1 MKKII
6 LSAAILCLAA
16 SSSNAQLGGLVDKA
30 TKTAAAA
37 GFDVNKLT
45 SGIMG
50 KLVPGLNLSG
60 AQKTQVT
67 DLVTG
72 FLTKKSD
79 IVPLAG
85 TNPAEY
91 AKKQSSLFSG
101 LQSKLGGVLA
111 KDQMSKFMG
120 LKPASA
126 SSSNPLSALFF

>member
-1 MKKII
+1 MKKLI
-6 LSAAILCLAA
+6 LSTAILLIAV
-16 SSSNAQLGGLVDKA
+16 SSQAQLGGLVDKA

-50 KLVPGLNLSG
+50 KLGPGLKLSG
-60 AQKTQVT
+60 AQQTQVT
-67 DLVTG
+67 DIVSG

-79 IVPLAG
+79 IVPLAAS
-85 TNPAEY
+85 NPTEY
-91 AKKQSSLFSG
+91 AKKQSGMFSG

-120 LKPASA
+120 MKPAAATKSD
-126 SSSNPLSALFF
+126 PMSALFF

>member
-6 LSAAILCLAA
+6 LSSAILFLAA
-16 SSSNAQLGGLVDKA
+16 TTQAQLGGLVDKA

-45 SGIMG
+45 SGVMG
-50 KLVPGLNLSG
+50 KLGPSLKLT
-60 AQKTQVT
+60 APQQTQVT
-67 DLVTG
+67 DIVSG

-85 TNPAEY
+85 SNPAEY
-91 AKKQSSLFSG
+91 AKKQSGLFSG

-120 LKPASA
+120 MKPAKA
-126 SSSNPLSALFF
+126 SSSDPLSALFF

>member
-6 LSAAILCLAA
+6 LSATILLFAA
-16 SSSNAQLGGLVDKA
+16 TSQAQLGGLVDKA

-50 KLVPGLNLSG
+50 KLGPSLKLTPP
-60 AQKTQVT
+60 QQTQVT
-67 DLVTG
+67 DIVSG

-79 IVPLAG
+79 IVPLAAS
-85 TNPAEY
+85 NPAEY
-91 AKKQSSLFSG
+91 AKKQSGLFSG

-120 LKPASA
+120 MKPASA
-126 SSSNPLSALFF
+126 TKSDPLSALFF

>member
-6 LSAAILCLAA
+6 LSAAILFLAA
-16 SSSNAQLGGLVDKA
+16 SSQAQLGGLVDKA

-50 KLVPGLNLSG
+50 KIGPALKLTAP
-60 AQKTQVT
+60 QQTQVT
-67 DLVTG
+67 DIVSG

-79 IVPLAG
+79 IVPLAAS
-85 TNPAEY
+85 NPTEY
-91 AKKQSSLFSG
+91 AKKQSGLFSG

-120 LKPASA
+120 MKPATATKSD
-126 SSSNPLSALFF
+126 PLSALFF